1 MKTLLTLIAG
11 VIALTSLLHGTASAP
26 VRRDP
31 VAHHTEKAKVGLTPG
46 VTTER
51 LEIFIICMY
60 VPVLHL

>member
-46 VTTER
+46 
-51 LEIFIICMY
+51 L
-60 VPVLHL
+60 